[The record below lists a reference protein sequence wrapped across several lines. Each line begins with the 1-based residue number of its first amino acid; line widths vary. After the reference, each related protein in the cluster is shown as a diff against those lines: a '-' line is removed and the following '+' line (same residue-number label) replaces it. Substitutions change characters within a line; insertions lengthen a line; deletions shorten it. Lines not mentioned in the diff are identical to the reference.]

1 MCCHGNCMPAH
12 TVCVYVCVRVCIH
25 AFNQILHMIH
35 VHVHFFFSSA
45 SVLHPLLPL
54 LSSLLLFPIPS
65 SFPLSSYVLICPHM
79 SSYVLICPHMPSY
92 VLICPHMSS
101 YALICP
107 HMSSYVLIC
116 PHMSSYALI
125 CPHMPS
131 YALSY
136 VYVFPIIRVSLDER
150 AIAFG
155 SKMKAEVTCG
165 TSLSNEGGRAHSNE
179 GAGAH
184 VHTICLNI
192 HAGVEIL
199 FKNHLHLVQVTY
211 MYWAYLHLAGPTC
224 TLTVHAP

>member
-1 MCCHGNCMPAH
+1 MYM
-12 TVCVYVCVRVCIH
+12 YMYI
-25 AFNQILHMIH
+25 
-35 VHVHFFFSSA
+35 SSF
-45 SVLHPLLPL
+45 HLLLYSTHCFP
-54 LSSLLLFPIPS
+54 SSLLSF
-65 SFPLSSYVLICPHM
+65 SFPFLLPFPCPHMSSYALICPHM
-79 SSYVLICPHMPSY
+79 SSYALICPHMSSY
-92 VLICPHMSS
+92 ALICPHMSS

-125 CPHMPS
+125 CPHMSS

-136 VYVFPIIRVSLDER
+136 MYVFPIIRVSLDER

-211 MYWAYLHLAGPTC
+211 WAYLHLAGPTC